1 MNLKRLWEEKIS
13 WLLLF
18 WLGFSLIFRPGWII
32 FLGGVIIWIL
42 LLYFTTP
49 SIFWNYIAM
58 FNLNSEK
65 AEKFMRKALAC
76 QPVTPKPY
84 IDLALIKAKKKKWDE
99 AVALFEEASTK
110 PGRPLSS
117 RLKNVWAV
125 CYREMGAYQKAIEI
139 CQQLIDEG
147 YDNDKVYF
155 NLALTL
161 FYDKKLDE
169 ALKAAEK
176 ARVNNVTE
184 TEPVLL
190 MGRIHFARKDYE
202 LAKDDYEW
210 AIAHTSWPVESYY
223 WLGRIEIE
231 LGNIN
236 QAIAHLETAVKR
248 ITDDPLLSDV
258 PVEEAKEWLNKALSR
273 KTTN

>member
-1 MNLKRLWEEKIS
+1 MNLKRLWEEKIN

-18 WLGFSLIFRPGWII
+18 WLGFSLIFRPGWLI
-32 FLGGVIIWIL
+32 FLAGVLVWLL
-42 LLYFTTP
+42 LLYFTAP

-58 FNLNSEK
+58 SNLNHDQ
-65 AEKFMRKALAC
+65 AEKFMIKALAC
-76 QPVTPKPY
+76 QPATPKPY
-84 IDLALIKAKKKKWDE
+84 INLALIKAKKKKWDE
-99 AVALFEEASTK
+99 AVVLFEEAATK

-117 RLKNVWAV
+117 RLKNIWAV

-139 CQQLIDEG
+139 CQQLIDQG
-147 YDNDKVYF
+147 YINHEVYF
-155 NLALTL
+155 NLALTH
-161 FYDKKLDE
+161 FYNNNLDE
-169 ALKAAEK
+169 ALKAAET
-176 ARVNNVTE
+176 ARVKNVTE

-190 MGRIHFARKDYE
+190 MGRIHFAKKDYK

-223 WLGRIEIE
+223 WLGRIELE
-231 LGNIN
+231 LGNTD
-236 QAIAHLETAVKR
+236 QAITHLETAVTR

-258 PVEEAKEWLNKALSR
+258 PVEEAQEWLEKALSR

>member
-1 MNLKRLWEEKIS
+1 MYLKRLWEEKIS

-18 WLGFSLIFRPGWII
+18 WSGFSLIFRPGWFL

-65 AEKFMRKALAC
+65 AENFMRKALAC

-125 CYREMGAYQKAIEI
+125 CYREMGAYQMAVEI

-155 NLALTL
+155 NLALTF

-176 ARVNNVTE
+176 ARINNITE

-202 LAKDDYEW
+202 LAKDNYEW

-223 WLGRIEIE
+223 WLGRIELE
-231 LGNIN
+231 QGNTD
-236 QAIAHLETAVKR
+236 QAISHLETAVKR
-248 ITDDPLLSDV
+248 ISDDPLLSDV
-258 PVEEAKEWLNKALSR
+258 SVEEAKEWLNKALSTG
-273 KTTN
+273 KQ